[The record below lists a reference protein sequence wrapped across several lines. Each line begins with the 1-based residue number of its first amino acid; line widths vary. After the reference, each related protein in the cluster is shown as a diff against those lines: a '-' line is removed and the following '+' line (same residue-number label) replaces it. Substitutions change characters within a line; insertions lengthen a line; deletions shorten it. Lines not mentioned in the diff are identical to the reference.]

1 MAFSI
6 FADALPFTEMQNN
19 FNDWFNGMQISE
31 LLPNIAYSS
40 SLHWQLY
47 CNKYPDDRGVLL
59 DWKKEPEPNK
69 TVRVLS
75 SVLRPLDYTDLP
87 GLIVRKVLDRKF
99 FHKNMLAN
107 IPFKFRKE
115 FTERGK
121 YLFWDKNTYG
131 QEPIFKGYNVVS
143 QDEGHLTFEATIQKF
158 YKALDDGNPNI
169 FLNTGFADALGHTVA
184 RGEKYSARLK
194 PYMDIM
200 HKAIEDYLQK
210 FPDEEVLLVSDHGMS
225 TIEHSVEYPFEEK
238 FGKQGKDSYI
248 VYTDS
253 CFICIWCQDK
263 KLQQKIKDFLSTKY
277 EGHLMTVEERKEARA
292 TDPAFGDIIFIL
304 REGYCCKDSWFGKGL
319 KERFKSKK
327 KNDGAGMHGFWPE
340 WNAKDQ
346 IASVVLINGKR
357 KLIDRYTYKTANIL
371 INQVMQN
378 DIK

>member
-1 MAFSI
+1 MALSI
-6 FADALPFTEMQNN
+6 FADALPFTEMQKNYN
-19 FNDWFNGMQISE
+19 EWFDGMQIGE

-47 CNKYPDDRGVLL
+47 CDKYPDDRGILL

-69 TVRVLS
+69 SVRLLS
-75 SVLRPLDYTDLP
+75 SILRPLDYTDLP
-87 GLIVRKVLDRKF
+87 GLIVRKAVDRKY

-131 QEPIFKGYNVVS
+131 VEPIFKGYNVVS
-143 QDEGHLTFEATIQKF
+143 QDEGHLTFEAIIQKF
-158 YKALDDGNPNI
+158 YKALEEGNPNI

-194 PYMDIM
+194 PYMETM
-200 HKAIEDYLQK
+200 HKVITDYLAK
-210 FPDEEVLLVSDHGMS
+210 YPDEEVLLISDHGMS
-225 TIEHSVEYPFEEK
+225 TIEHSVEYPFEEL
-238 FGKQGKDSYI
+238 FGKQSKKSYI

-263 KLQQKIKDFLSTKY
+263 ALQAKIEEYLSTKS
-277 EGHLMTVEERKEARA
+277 EGHLMTADERKEARA
-292 TDPAFGDIIFIL
+292 TNPIFGDIIYIL

-319 KERFKSKK
+319 KGRFKSKEN
-327 KNDGAGMHGFWPE
+327 NDGAGMHGFWPE
-340 WNAKDQ
+340 RSSRDQ
-346 IASVVLINGKR
+346 MASVVLINGKR
-357 KLIDRYTYKTANIL
+357 TLDKLYTYPTANKL
-371 INQVMQN
+371 INQVMQGV
-378 DIK
+378 